1 MLSEY
6 RAFSGEKP
14 HYLVELSL
22 ELLQVRFVANK
33 KSLETDISAPAEVPA
48 GEKKENINEDED
60 DLAVRQLPQDN
71 SNRVIVILPQE
82 EYLPEWLK
90 RQRRRDEQMRS
101 NRA

>member
-1 MLSEY
+1 M
-6 RAFSGEKP
+6 
-14 HYLVELSL
+14 
-22 ELLQVRFVANK
+22 LQVRFVASK
-33 KSLETDISAPAEVPA
+33 KSLENDTSAPAEVPM

-60 DLAVRQLPQDN
+60 DLVVQQLPQDN
-71 SNRVIVILPQE
+71 SNRVIVILPPE